1 MKLKLTLAAVAAA
14 ALAGCSTVNTVAPI
28 EDHAEVLEPA
38 AKTVPVEEGTSKT
51 VPASPYLAGETL
63 TDSGRTHTVVA
74 GDTLY
79 NIGVRYGVNP
89 RELAAL
95 NGITDPTAIPLG
107 FVMKLPE
114 TTVKAEETPATQ
126 APEQAVTGEAIAV
139 GTEETPAPEVK
150 PVTIEVAKGMMTLPW
165 PATGTV
171 IADFNATNHAG
182 IDIAGNLGDPVKV
195 VLDGTVHY
203 VGNGA
208 AKGYGNFVIVKHN
221 VRLPGAGTTPL
232 VTVYGNAS
240 GILVKMGESV
250 RQGQTIALMGN
261 SDADRVKLRFEMRQ
275 GAPVDPAK
283 YLEAK

>member
-1 MKLKLTLAAVAAA
+1 M
-14 ALAGCSTVNTVAPI
+14 
-28 EDHAEVLEPA
+28 
-38 AKTVPVEEGTSKT
+38 
-51 VPASPYLAGETL
+51 
-63 TDSGRTHTVVA
+63 
-74 GDTLY
+74 
-79 NIGVRYGVNP
+79 
-89 RELAAL
+89 
-95 NGITDPTAIPLG
+95 
-107 FVMKLPE
+107 
-114 TTVKAEETPATQ
+114 
-126 APEQAVTGEAIAV
+126 
-139 GTEETPAPEVK
+139 K
-150 PVTIEVAKGMMTLPW
+150 PVTIEVAKRLETPDEAAQRELAQQEKIRTEAAKGVMTLPW
-165 PATGTV
+165 PAMGTV

-240 GILVKMGESV
+240 QILVKMGESV

-275 GAPVDPAK
+275 GAPVNPAK

>member
-1 MKLKLTLAAVAAA
+1 MKLKHTLAAVAAA
-14 ALAGCSTVNTVAPI
+14 VLAGCSTVNTVAPI

-51 VPASPYLAGETL
+51 IPASPYLTGETL

-114 TTVKAEETPATQ
+114 TAVKAEETPATQ
-126 APEQAVTGEAIAV
+126 VTDQAVTGEAIAV
-139 GTEETPAPEVK
+139 GAEETPAEVT
-150 PVTIEVAKGMMTLPW
+150 PVTSEVAKRLETPDEAAQRELAQQEKIRTAAAKGVMTLPW

-171 IADFNATNHAG
+171 IADINATNPAG
-182 IDIAGNLGDPVKV
+182 IDIAGNLGDP
-195 VLDGTVHY
+195 D
-203 VGNGA
+203 
-208 AKGYGNFVIVKHN
+208 
-221 VRLPGAGTTPL
+221 
-232 VTVYGNAS
+232 
-240 GILVKMGESV
+240 
-250 RQGQTIALMGN
+250 
-261 SDADRVKLRFEMRQ
+261 
-275 GAPVDPAK
+275 
-283 YLEAK
+283 